1 MFKQASKMKLR
12 FATSKGNL
20 SVEDLWDLSLPVL
33 DKLAVSYDEEL
44 AKSPRKSFITND
56 TPSNTE
62 LELKFNIVKEIIT
75 DKLKEKA
82 DRETAKNKAA
92 EKARLTELLA
102 KKQSEKLESLSED
115 EIKRRLAE
123 LGECVVLKT
132 VSPQIL
138 DRLRESGLTVCI
150 CCEFEGVA
158 WLTFSPGLPFDIHGE
173 GYDFE
178 ELGLIGTEANLRYFE
193 KVTPN
198 YIDCGTDVDKFINT
212 CLQFK

>member
-1 MFKQASKMKLR
+1 MKSNGDLP
-12 FATSKGNL
+12 NL
-20 SVEDLWDLSLPVL
+20 G
-33 DKLAVSYDEEL
+33 KH
-44 AKSPRKSFITND
+44 
-56 TPSNTE
+56 
-62 LELKFNIVKEIIT
+62 
-75 DKLKEKA
+75 
-82 DRETAKNKAA
+82 
-92 EKARLTELLA
+92 
-102 KKQSEKLESLSED
+102 
-115 EIKRRLAE
+115 
-123 LGECVVLKT
+123 VVLKT

-212 CLQFK
+212 CYSLSKLTVFNFEFNNSETNLVRRLEK